1 VPVAPVSEAGR
12 RLRRDVA
19 WNLVPVVLLGV
30 VGLGLSF
37 AISSWWGPSAF
48 AVFNLV
54 TTAYFALAVVGA
66 CGLQYSVLR
75 AVAEQPDDRARVA
88 AVVVGGL
95 VPNLA
100 LAALATALFVAMR
113 GAIGRWLDSPAVGEG
128 MLWAAPGLFCFAVNK
143 LLFGVVNGLRRM
155 RALAVYT
162 SLRYLLIAGGLVLA
176 RAADVEPAHLA
187 GIWTF
192 SEGTLLLV
200 LTGELIG
207 TVALRRASGSGQ
219 SAGPLG
225 SMTRGRWTAWVPRH
239 LDYGARGVIATL
251 AYEINTK
258 LDVWMLGVLIADKD
272 AVGIYALAAAL
283 NEGVTQLA
291 VVLQNNVNPVMA
303 RLLAGREIAELERL
317 VSHARRW
324 FVPALIGVCA
334 AAAAMFPSVIPW
346 LIGNPGFGAGAAPF
360 AILMAGIALASPYLP
375 FSHILL
381 MAKRPGWHTVLLV
394 ATIAINVIGNL
405 VLIPRFGLT
414 GAAMST
420 AGTVVASAVMLRA
433 LARWRV
439 GVRL

>member
-1 VPVAPVSEAGR
+1 MPVSEQGR

-37 AISSWWGPSAF
+37 AISSWWGPAAF

-88 AVVVGGL
+88 AVVVGAL

-100 LAALATALFVAMR
+100 LAALATAVLVAVH
-113 GAIGRWLDSPAVGEG
+113 GAIARWLDSPGVGEG

-143 LLFGVVNGLRRM
+143 ILLGVVNGLRRM

-162 SLRYLLIAGGLVLA
+162 SLRYLLIAAGLVLA
-176 RAADVEPAHLA
+176 RASDVQPAHLA

-192 SEGTLLLV
+192 TEGTLLLV
-200 LTGELIG
+200 LIGELVA
-207 TVALRRASGSGQ
+207 TVALRRA
-219 SAGPLG
+219 AG
-225 SMTRGRWTAWVPRH
+225 WTAWVARH
-239 LDYGARGVIATL
+239 LAYGARSVIATL

-258 LDVWMLGVLIADKD
+258 LDVWMLGVLVADKD

-303 RLLAGREIAELERL
+303 RLLASGEVPELLELISR
-317 VSHARRW
+317 ARRW
-324 FVPALIGVCA
+324 FVPALIATCA
-334 AAAAMFPSVIPW
+334 AAAMLFPSVIPW
-346 LIGNPGFGAGAAPF
+346 LIGNPMFARGAGPF

-375 FSHILL
+375 FSHVLL

-394 ATIAINVIGNL
+394 ATIAVNVIGNL
-405 VLIPRFGLT
+405 LLIPRLGLS
-414 GAAMST
+414 GAAIST
-420 AGTVVASAVMLRA
+420 AGTVVASALMLRG
-433 LARWRV
+433 LARWRI

>member
-1 VPVAPVSEAGR
+1 VTGLDPGR

-19 WNLVPVVLLGV
+19 WNLVPVALLGV
-30 VGLGLSF
+30 VGMGMSF

-54 TTAYFALAVVGA
+54 TTAYFVLAVVGA

-88 AVVVGGL
+88 AVVVGAL
-95 VPNLA
+95 VPTIV
-100 LAALATALFVAMR
+100 LAALATAAFVAIR
-113 GAIGRWLDSPAVGEG
+113 PLIARWLDSPGVGEG

-162 SLRYLLIAGGLVLA
+162 SLRYVLLGAGLVTA
-176 RAADVEPAHLA
+176 RAADLAPDHLA
-187 GIWTF
+187 AIWTF
-192 SEGTLLLV
+192 TEGALLPVLV
-200 LTGELIG
+200 GELIG
-207 TVALRRASGSGQ
+207 TVQLARC
-219 SAGPLG
+219 AGW
-225 SMTRGRWTAWVPRH
+225 TRWVGRH
-239 LDYGARGVIATL
+239 LDYGARGVVATL

-258 LDVWMLGVLIADKD
+258 LDVWMLGVLIADKA

-283 NEGVTQLA
+283 NEGVMQLA
-291 VVLQNNVNPVMA
+291 VVLQNNVNPVVA
-303 RLLAGREIAELERL
+303 RLLARHELDEL
-317 VSHARRW
+317 HAMVKRSRRW
-324 FVPALIGVCA
+324 FVPALVAVCTLA
-334 AAAAMFPSVIPW
+334 AAVFPAVIPR
-346 LIGNPGFGAGAAPF
+346 LIGNPAFSAGAVPF

-375 FSHILL
+375 FSHLLL
-381 MAKRPGWHTVLLV
+381 MARRPGWHTVLLICV
-394 ATIAINVIGNL
+394 VAINLAGNL
-405 VLIPRFGLT
+405 VLIPRFGLS

-420 AGTVVASAVMLRA
+420 AGTVVASVILLRG